1 MRNRLSVVDLDARRE
16 LLVQAKEVPLGVG
29 ARADEGGQARVP
41 RLLRGDP
48 AARGEPARLALNE
61 VDVDVQPGLLRRAL
75 GQLHGL
81 DRDVVEDPHRHDGV
95 DVRLRLLHIQNLTLL
110 GGHLPKHH
118 VRLGLAHR
126 LPPFSSMASCSW
138 AKYPRSRYHW
148 SRPVHTRLN
157 SREENVR
164 PMRCW
169 DSSSIA
175 FAGSTLAPVTT
186 TPCRVSFSSRT
197 SRKAIPSRVSSANGV
212 TALKYPVE
220 KTRSTS
226 DCTSDSVYAKFGRS
240 ASMPSARS
248 RSSGVPP
255 STATALTRIRSSG
268 PSG

>member
-1 MRNRLSVVDLDARRE
+1 MNAGRPESPVCCAETPPPAENPPV
-16 LLVQAKEVPLGVG
+16 
-29 ARADEGGQARVP
+29 
-41 RLLRGDP
+41 LRST
-48 AARGEPARLALNE
+48 R
-61 VDVDVQPGLLRRAL
+61 
-75 GQLHGL
+75 
-81 DRDVVEDPHRHDGV
+81 
-95 DVRLRLLHIQNLTLL
+95 LTLMFSRGSFAVL
-110 GGHLPKHH
+110 SGSSTGWIVTSSKIPIAMMASMSAFACFTFRTWPSFVAISRSTTCGLVLPTASCPSESLNFT
-118 VRLGLAHR
+118 VTLPTRASATLTWAI
-126 LPPFSSMASCSW
+126 PPFSSMSSCSW

-169 DSSSIA
+169 DSSSIV

-186 TPCRVSFSSRT
+186 TPCRGSFSSST

-226 DCTSDSVYAKFGRS
+226 DCTSESVYAKFGRR
-240 ASMPSARS
+240 ASMPSASS

-255 STATALTRIRSSG
+255 STATAVSYTHLTLPTKRIV
-268 PSG
+268 